1 MSASERRHIEI
12 LQESLKLEQKVYE
25 IFLDAGWNAK
35 KEHRSRANEVDVA
48 LFDFD
53 NNLVGAVET
62 KISTNPQVIKREK
75 DRASKM
81 ILKGEILFYILFF
94 NENAYIYTE
103 RGFIK
108 LNDIPKPDNYR
119 SILENETIEMG
130 EILRPSYMQIQI
142 QQPNKEKTDD
152 AVSPEMKQLLEM
164 VKALSAGQA
173 AILKGQEEMHEKLD
187 RISEQIE
194 TLSEKISD
202 YQALTERQLK
212 LAESEEE
219 VEKIISVF
227 SEEVVSRIQR
237 SFNANYEENDFRQEE
252 QALMAYFGDTWG
264 KVSEQSKKYLISAKL
279 MFKKQSVLRNLVDY
293 SGVCLLITKALELEM
308 SRRFY
313 SDCVNYLENRFGNT
327 TSDLNQWP
335 DAFTKKIR
343 DNVNNTWIE
352 AIVPE
357 HSFTLG
363 TVAFALCY
371 KFARGVSASKRTADL
386 NLIIDYAN
394 SELFETPKNFDD
406 AKFVLH
412 DIAKEVE
419 YIRENYRNPSA
430 HKNALIMESAEECIN
445 YVIDVQ
451 HVMVK
456 ILNYLKY

>member
-1 MSASERRHIEI
+1 MSASDRI
-12 LQESLKLEQKVYE
+12 LHESLKFVQKVYE
-25 IFLDAGWNAK
+25 IFLDAGWNVK
-35 KEHRSRANEVDVA
+35 KEWISNPGMVDFA
-48 LFDFD
+48 LFDLD

-62 KISTNPQVIKREK
+62 KRYTSRTNPQNIKREK

-81 ILKGEILFYILFF
+81 ILNGEILFYILFV

-108 LNDIPKPDNYR
+108 LNDIPRPDNYR

-130 EILRPSYMQIQI
+130 EILRPSYRPIQI

-252 QALMAYFGDTWG
+252 QSLMAYFGDTWG
-264 KVSEQSKKYLISAKL
+264 KVSEQSKKYLISARL
-279 MFKKQSVLRNLVDY
+279 MFKKQSVLGNLVDY
-293 SGVCLLITKALELEM
+293 SGVCLLVTKALELEM

-313 SDCVNYLENRFGNT
+313 SDYVNYLGNRFGNT

-335 DAFTKKIR
+335 DAFTKEKR

-357 HSFTLG
+357 HSFTL
-363 TVAFALCY
+363 VL
-371 KFARGVSASKRTADL
+371 
-386 NLIIDYAN
+386 LI
-394 SELFETPKNFDD
+394 K
-406 AKFVLH
+406 
-412 DIAKEVE
+412 
-419 YIRENYRNPSA
+419 
-430 HKNALIMESAEECIN
+430 
-445 YVIDVQ
+445 
-451 HVMVK
+451 
-456 ILNYLKY
+456 